1 MIFGLLTGSFLAALV
16 GLFGARRKIGFG
28 WTFFLSV
35 LFTPLVGLIVCL
47 LSDKLPNGE
56 RKWGCLGSVLA
67 IITIVLF
74 VFLALMV
81 VGVAAA

>member
-1 MIFGLLTGSFLAALV
+1 MVFGLLSGSFLAALV
-16 GLFGARRKIGFG
+16 GLIGARRKIGFG

-47 LSDKLPNGE
+47 LTDKLPDGE

-67 IITIVLF
+67 IITIALI
-74 VFLALMV
+74 VFLALMMI
-81 VGVAAA
+81 GVAVA

>member
-1 MIFGLLTGSFLAALV
+1 MIFGLLTGSFLAAMV
-16 GLFGARRKIGFG
+16 GLLGARRKIGFG

-47 LSDKLPNGE
+47 LSDKLPDGE

-81 VGVAAA
+81 VGVVVV

>member
-16 GLFGARRKIGFG
+16 GLLGSRRKIGFG

-35 LFTPLVGLIVCL
+35 LFTPIIGLIVCL
-47 LSDKLPNGE
+47 LSDKLPDGE

-67 IITIVLF
+67 IITIALF

-81 VGVAAA
+81 VGVAVA